1 MQRVR
6 FVFPLVILALALL
19 PGRAVAGDPTWVRVT
34 SENFVVYSD
43 AGEKRAAEVARELE
57 SFRGL
62 LASLFPEAVTSS
74 HSNLLPVVA
83 FRSDSAFKPYKPLYN
98 GKPAN
103 LAGVFLRSSEHSMV
117 ALDTSSWRGTSH
129 TIYHEYIHRLLA
141 GSDVPVPA
149 WFNEGLA
156 EFYSTAE
163 VKGKKA
169 ELGRPISERVLTLR
183 DRGMMPLAQLFA
195 VTHGSPEY
203 NERSKQGIFYAQ
215 SWAFVHYMIL
225 NENRDRPK
233 QLQQFSVRM
242 GRGEPAETA
251 FRAAFGTDMATMEK
265 ELRRYVSGTSMPMVT
280 IDYDTAREE
289 AAVKVEPAPAV
300 EVEYQLGNILA
311 LSRRFEDA
319 EAQYRKAAAADPASS
334 LPHEGLGV
342 LGLYRQDQEAAK
354 AAFGEAVK
362 RDSKS
367 ATALYFYARSLA
379 DEPGEARKSAVAVIE
394 RSIAVNPDFARS
406 HALMARVL
414 RLEREYEKAAAAGR
428 RAVDLAPEDAYARI
442 EYAMALVEGGKYDEG
457 RAQLVRI
464 LENGDD
470 EGLRSFAQNTIAQLD
485 RLAESRAAVDRA
497 PADASWGE
505 ERPPADSGPPR
516 LRRERPE
523 PEGGSEGGGAEAM
536 VFMAPAGQLSVRGVL
551 KRLVCDATTMTAVLD
566 VGGRIVKLTST
577 KPEEVSLTTPGLG
590 GSETIACDEPLDREV
605 VVHFLSTVS
614 GAPGEMTTI
623 VFTTLPAK

>member
-1 MQRVR
+1 
-6 FVFPLVILALALL
+6 
-19 PGRAVAGDPTWVRVT
+19 
-34 SENFVVYSD
+34 
-43 AGEKRAAEVARELE
+43 
-57 SFRGL
+57 
-62 LASLFPEAVTSS
+62 
-74 HSNLLPVVA
+74 
-83 FRSDSAFKPYKPLYN
+83 
-98 GKPAN
+98 
-103 LAGVFLRSSEHSMV
+103 
-117 ALDTSSWRGTSH
+117 
-129 TIYHEYIHRLLA
+129 
-141 GSDVPVPA
+141 
-149 WFNEGLA
+149 
-156 EFYSTAE
+156 
-163 VKGKKA
+163 
-169 ELGRPISERVLTLR
+169 
-183 DRGMMPLAQLFA
+183 
-195 VTHGSPEY
+195 
-203 NERSKQGIFYAQ
+203 
-215 SWAFVHYMIL
+215 
-225 NENRDRPK
+225 
-233 QLQQFSVRM
+233 
-242 GRGEPAETA
+242 
-251 FRAAFGTDMATMEK
+251 MATMEK

-289 AAVKVEPAPAV
+289 ASVTVAPAPAV
-300 EVEYQLGNILA
+300 EVEYHLGNLLA
-311 LSRRFEDA
+311 LSRRFEEA
-319 EAQYRKAAAADPASS
+319 EAQYRKASAADPASS

-342 LGLYRQDQEAAK
+342 LALYRQDQEAAK

-367 ATALYFYARSLA
+367 ATALYFYARALA
-379 DEPGEARKSAVAVIE
+379 EEPGEARKSAVAVIE

-485 RLAESRAAVDRA
+485 RLAESRAAIDRA
-497 PADASWGE
+497 PAESWGE
-505 ERPPADSGPPR
+505 ERPAADAGPPR
-516 LRRERPE
+516 LRRERPD

-536 VFMAPAGQLSVRGVL
+536 VFKAPAGQLSVRGVL

-566 VGGRIVKLTST
+566 VGGRLVKLTST

-590 GSETIACDEPLDREV
+590 GSETITCDEPLDREV
-605 VVHFLSTVS
+605 VIHFLQTAS